1 MRDQNPTL
9 SSDIIDVWTSAM
21 AFLGVSKVYLFIIG
35 GMAWIFSTYDLRG
48 ILILFTILTV
58 LDTITRMGA
67 DAIADGEPFRIYSFR
82 FWKRMKSAGLKMMGR
97 KIFVEYGIAVLVA
110 FMVDVHLFKSA
121 LNFNVSVLK
130 LNIPMCAIL
139 FFTGIELW
147 SVFENLE
154 EAGYKNWLKR
164 GTKAVSG
171 FIPDKWTKIIDAI
184 KSSKK

>member
-1 MRDQNPTL
+1 MRQQNTTL
-9 SSDIIDVWTSAM
+9 SSDVIDIWTSAM

-35 GMAWIFSTYDLRG
+35 GMAWIFSTYDVKG
-48 ILILFTILTV
+48 ILILFAFLTV

-67 DAIADGEPFRIYSFR
+67 DAKNFKIYSYS

-97 KIFVEYGIAVLVA
+97 KIFVEYGIAVLIA
-110 FMVDVHLFKSA
+110 FMIDIHLFKSA

-147 SVFENLE
+147 SIFENLE
-154 EAGYKNWLKR
+154 EAGYKNWLKK
-164 GTKAVSG
+164 GTKAISG
-171 FIPDKWTKIIDAI
+171 FIPDKWQKIIDAI